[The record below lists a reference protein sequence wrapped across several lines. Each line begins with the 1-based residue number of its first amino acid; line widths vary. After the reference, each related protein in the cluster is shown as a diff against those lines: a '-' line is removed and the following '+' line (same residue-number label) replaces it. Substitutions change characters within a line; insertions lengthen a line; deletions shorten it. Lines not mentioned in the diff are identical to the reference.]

1 MYKPIS
7 EEGGNEVL
15 NDTYYYNP
23 THMSADAIDTYH
35 EEVY

>member
-15 NDTYYYNP
+15 NDTYYNP
-23 THMSADAIDTYH
+23 MHMSADAIDIYH
-35 EEVY
+35 EEV